1 MKVFQKKSVAILVMV
16 LAIVL
21 ASVWGISRRPV
32 VITPEGGDPL
42 DTSLSTAYYREYI
55 VDDAGVLSDRTEEA
69 LALYDANWD
78 EWSGSILS
86 VVTVPSVSGTAEEA
100 AWDWADQLQLGENDA
115 ILLLDIGGQ
124 DAYLLSSGEFYD
136 RFSGTESNYL
146 GAYLYEDFMAGNY
159 DKGVENLFA
168 NVHLLFRNTAFLAHT
183 SDGVRAGVW
192 AAILIVALLVIFT
205 ILDQMRY
212 NTWYRRYG
220 GLPVPPVVFRP
231 ILWWH
236 RPGGA
241 WWRRRRPPRPP
252 RPPRGPGPGPRPP
265 FGGGSFGPRPPRS
278 GGSFGSRGGFG
289 GGGFSRGG
297 GFGSGRSGGG
307 GFSRG
312 GGFGGRAGGGGF
324 GGGRGGGF
332 GGGR

>member
-1 MKVFQKKSVAILVMV
+1 MKFFQKKPVAILVMV

-21 ASVWGISRRPV
+21 ASAWGLSHRPV
-32 VITPEGGDPL
+32 VVATEGGDPL
-42 DTSLSTAYYREYI
+42 DASLSTAYYREFI
-55 VDDAGVLSDRTEEA
+55 VDSANVLSDNTEEA

-86 VVTVPSVSGTAEEA
+86 VVTVPFVSGTTEDA
-100 AWDWADQLQLGENDA
+100 AWDWADRLQLGEDDA

-124 DAYLLSSGEFYD
+124 DAYLLSSGTFYD
-136 RFSGTESNYL
+136 RFGGTESNYL
-146 GAYLYEDFMAGNY
+146 GAYLYEDFVAGDY
-159 DKGVENLFA
+159 DDGVQNLFA
-168 NVHLLFRNTAFLAHT
+168 NVHLLFHDNAIVPGTDNPIGIGAL
-183 SDGVRAGVW
+183 
-192 AAILIVALLVIFT
+192 AILLILLLVLLFT
-205 ILDQMRY
+205 FLDQMRY

-220 GLPVPPVVFRP
+220 GMAVPPVVFRP

>member
-1 MKVFQKKSVAILVMV
+1 MKLFQKKGVAILVMV
-16 LAIVL
+16 LAIAL
-21 ASVWGISRRPV
+21 STAWGLLRRPV
-32 VITPEGGDPL
+32 VVVEGGEAL

-55 VDDAGVLSDRTEEA
+55 VDNANVLSENTEES

-86 VVTVPSVSGTAEEA
+86 VVTVDSVSASTEDA
-100 AWDWADQLQLGENDA
+100 AWDWADRLQLGENDA
-115 ILLLDIGGQ
+115 ILLLDTSGQ
-124 DAYLLSSGEFYD
+124 DAYLLSSGRFYD
-136 RFSGTESNYL
+136 RFGGTESNYL

-159 DKGVENLFA
+159 DAGVLNLFA
-168 NVHLLFRNTAFLAHT
+168 HVHLLFQDNTVIPATNNPIEVGGL
-183 SDGVRAGVW
+183 
-192 AAILIVALLVIFT
+192 AILMILLLILVFSW
-205 ILDQMRY
+205 LDQMRY

-220 GLPVPPVVFRP
+220 GMPVPPVVFRP

-236 RPGGA
+236 RPGGV
-241 WWRRRRPPRPP
+241 WWRRRRPPRP
-252 RPPRGPGPGPRPP
+252 RPPRGPGSGSGPRPP
-265 FGGGSFGPRPPRS
+265 FGGGSFGSRPPRS
-278 GGSFGSRGGFG
+278 GGASFG

-312 GGFGGRAGGGGF
+312 GGFGGRSGGGSF

-332 GGGR
+332 GGRRS